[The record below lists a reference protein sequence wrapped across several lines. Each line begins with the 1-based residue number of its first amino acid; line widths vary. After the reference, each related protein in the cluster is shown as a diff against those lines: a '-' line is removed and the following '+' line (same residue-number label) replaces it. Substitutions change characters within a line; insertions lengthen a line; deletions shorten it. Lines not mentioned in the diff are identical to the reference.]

1 MAERIV
7 KYSVHDQ
14 AILVDGQPVARIE
27 VLPGELND
35 ARLTDLISAA
45 NRGVG
50 RPGPAPGPGPA
61 PTPAQ
66 AIPGLVNDIDEI
78 GAGGF
83 LAAHH
88 VPIIGPDMGI
98 ELIKVVKRLE
108 VVHGVYPLPPTVEVY
123 RLALHLVLQVAAEHQ
138 RAFCAKL
145 EEALG
150 ESD

>member
-1 MAERIV
+1 M
-7 KYSVHDQ
+7 
-14 AILVDGQPVARIE
+14 
-27 VLPGELND
+27 
-35 ARLTDLISAA
+35 SAA

-50 RPGPAPGPGPA
+50 RQVTGPA

-66 AIPGLVNDIDEI
+66 PIPGLVNDIDEA

-83 LAAHH
+83 LAANH
-88 VPIIGPDMGI
+88 VPIIGPDVGI

-108 VVHGVYPLPPTVEVY
+108 VVAGVYPLPPTVEIY